1 MEGMHEEVQPDTRG
15 MIVTYYH
22 NGRLQRKLRR
32 KLLHV
37 RGRRPRS
44 NQPVGNLLY
53 LFHVYWCD
61 I

>member
-1 MEGMHEEVQPDTRG
+1 MHEEVQPDTRG

-53 LFHVYWCD
+53 LFHVY
-61 I
+61 